1 MSCPICGGSM
11 GVFNARPVLFTCG
24 TCWWKLPAPDRM
36 ALGSLHRKKLPT
48 AAKLESVVKKFK
60 AKQAGGAS

>member
-1 MSCPICGGSM
+1 M

-36 ALGSLHRKKLPT
+36 ALGRLHRRKLPT

-60 AKQAGGAS
+60 AKEAGR